1 MSNTTTTPSRGEILS
16 LLRQFIH
23 QRPGFEWGNYAP
35 HRDAY
40 RADYNRALRDLHDAG
55 GLLAEIAFRDSI
67 DAKKILYVLTS
78 GGRLEWSGKG
88 LEYTAGQYFPT
99 EYRAATCQVLATI
112 LWNYFR
118 DDCEAKSP
126 SEYAMKHIRNKSL
139 ARRWFN

>member
-1 MSNTTTTPSRGEILS
+1 MNTETTQPTRGEILS
-16 LLRQFIH
+16 LLSRFIN

-35 HRDAY
+35 YRDAY
-40 RADYNRALRDLHDAG
+40 RADYNKALRDKHDAEM
-55 GLLAEIAFRDSI
+55 LLAEVSWRDSI

-78 GGRLEWSGKG
+78 GDRLEWNGKG

-99 EYRAATCQVLATI
+99 EYRAAACRILSTI

-126 SEYAMKHIRNKSL
+126 REYALKSIRNKRL